1 MSDLNP
7 QEFDGTNMADPPA
20 PEDVPK
26 EYADYL
32 RSQVIAMAHRY
43 LSEYGGE
50 IEPDWAM
57 VEDIA
62 EQTRN
67 LRAWKAEFNLKDID

>member
-1 MSDLNP
+1 MNDLNP
-7 QEFDGTNMADPPA
+7 QEF
-20 PEDVPK
+20 EDVPK

-32 RSQVIAMAHRY
+32 RIQVIAMAHRY
-43 LSEYGGE
+43 LVELKNFEEKGSDAAV
-50 IEPDWAM
+50 EPDWDT

-67 LRAWKAEFNLKDID
+67 LRAWKKVFNIKDID